1 MDNISNEFSLAKKIK
16 IAIGKVLYVFCS
28 KLPCSYSRI
37 NIGQKRL
44 RQLCGKMILKKCGK
58 NVNIEKGALFS
69 ANIELGDNSG
79 IGRNAELEC
88 GISIGDNVMMGPYVK
103 MYVQNHNFSRTDIP
117 MNQQGDS
124 PVRPIV
130 IGDDVWIG
138 ANAVVLPGITIGDN
152 SVIGAGSVVTKDIPP
167 NVIAVGNPCRVLR
180 EISEHD
186 KKYYYKDREI
196 DV

>member
-1 MDNISNEFSLAKKIK
+1 MDKISNEFSLSKKFK
-16 IAIGKVLYVFCS
+16 IAIGKFLYVFCS
-28 KLPCSYSRI
+28 RLPCSYSRI

-44 RQLCGKMILKKCGK
+44 RQFCGKMILKKCGK

-69 ANIELGDNSG
+69 ADIELGDNSG

-88 GISIGDNVMMGPYVK
+88 GITIGDNVMMGPCVK

-130 IGDDVWIG
+130 VGNDVWIG
-138 ANAVVLPGITIGDN
+138 ANVIILPGVSIGAGC
-152 SVIGAGSVVTKDIPP
+152 VIGAGSVVTKSVPEYS
-167 NVIAVGNPCRVLR
+167 VVAGNPAK
-180 EISEHD
+180 II
-186 KKYYYKDREI
+186 KKRNSN
-196 DV
+196 V

>member
-1 MDNISNEFSLAKKIK
+1 MDKISNGFSLSKKIK

-28 KLPCSYSRI
+28 RLPCSYSRI
-37 NIGQKRL
+37 NVGQKQL

-58 NVNIEKGALFS
+58 NVNIEKGAVFS
-69 ANIELGDNSG
+69 ADMELGDNSG
-79 IGRNAELEC
+79 IGRDAELEC
-88 GISIGDNVMMGPYVK
+88 GITIGDNVMMGPCVK

-138 ANAVVLPGITIGDN
+138 ANVIILPGVSIGKGC
-152 SVIGAGSVVTKDIPP
+152 VIGAGSVVTKSVPEYSVVAGTPAKIITKR
-167 NVIAVGNPCRVLR
+167 N
-180 EISEHD
+180 S
-186 KKYYYKDREI
+186 